1 MDNKFKITDQMLREQ
16 ICDIIIVSYYYD
28 TIMIVYEI
36 GIIYLVYITYHRFR
50 IEDVRLV
57 DIGRLSCMIL

>member
-1 MDNKFKITDQMLREQ
+1 MGNKFKITDQMLREQ

-36 GIIYLVYITYHRFR
+36 GIYYL
-50 IEDVRLV
+50 
-57 DIGRLSCMIL
+57 S